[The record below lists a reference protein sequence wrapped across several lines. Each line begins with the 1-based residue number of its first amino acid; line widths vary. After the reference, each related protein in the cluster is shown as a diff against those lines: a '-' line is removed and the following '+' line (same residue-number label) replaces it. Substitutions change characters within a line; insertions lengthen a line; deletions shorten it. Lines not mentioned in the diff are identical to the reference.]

1 MKSWV
6 PEDGDAFA
14 TRENFIFNV
23 FGYEHPKGRVFAFLK
38 YIPAQLRHLF
48 RIGYLENTWKHR
60 KQEVFRAER
69 LYTAENYKI
78 FLETFK
84 SHFPNYVY
92 CCPLRGKEIIS
103 APLDSIRELY
113 VPKECLGRLARL
125 KTKDA
130 LQEAA
135 LALIQ
140 LLSRKSQ
147 IDIKDFG
154 IHGSLAL
161 DMHTSKSDID
171 LVVYGAQNFRR
182 LEATIDRLVKAE
194 TLNYVCKNRID
205 TARHHKGKYEDK
217 LFMYSAIRKPEEIN
231 LKYGTH
237 RYLPIA
243 QVKFHCK
250 VKDDTEAVFRP
261 AIYKIADYEPADEA
275 SALDEERIPDLVI
288 SMIGCYRNV
297 ARRGGRIRVSGMLER
312 VEDLE
317 TGQNFHQIVVG
328 TGTNEEEYIWPL

>member
-1 MKSWV
+1 
-6 PEDGDAFA
+6 
-14 TRENFIFNV
+14 
-23 FGYEHPKGRVFAFLK
+23 
-38 YIPAQLRHLF
+38 
-48 RIGYLENTWKHR
+48 
-60 KQEVFRAER
+60 
-69 LYTAENYKI
+69 
-78 FLETFK
+78 
-84 SHFPNYVY
+84 
-92 CCPLRGKEIIS
+92 
-103 APLDSIRELY
+103 
-113 VPKECLGRLARL
+113 LARL

-135 LALIQ
+135 LALIES
-140 LLSRKSQ
+140 LSSKSQ

-171 LVVYGAQNFRR
+171 LAVYGAQNFRR
-182 LEATIDRLVKAE
+182 LEATIDRLVDSG
-194 TLNYVCKNRID
+194 TLSYVCKNRID

-231 LKYGTH
+231 SKYGTH